1 MSPLLSYGLSA
12 LAAYLA
18 GSIPCS
24 LLLAKYG
31 KGIDLRQHGSG
42 NVGATNVART
52 MGWGWG
58 SVALLLDAI
67 KGLLPTLCIPELIP
81 MASESRTHQMVLCGL
96 MAIIGHTFPVWL
108 KFKGGKGVAT
118 ALGVAT
124 VLSWKA
130 ILVSCAVFIVV
141 FAARRIVSLASILAV
156 SAFTVAVLYMSW
168 PTPFTAQGWSLSAFA
183 IAAPGLIV
191 LRHASNIGRL
201 FRGEERALRVE
212 TPTDDRQG

>member
-1 MSPLLSYGLSA
+1 MSPALSYSVSA
-12 LAAYLA
+12 LVAYLA

-58 SVALLLDAI
+58 SLALALDAL
-67 KGLLPTLCIPELIP
+67 KGLLATLYVPDLIS

-130 ILVSCAVFIVV
+130 ILIACAVFIAV
-141 FAARRIVSLASILAV
+141 FAVRRIVSLASILAV
-156 SAFTVAVLYMSW
+156 SSFTLAVLYMTW

-201 FRGEERALRVE
+201 LRGEEKALRVE
-212 TPTDDRQG
+212 TPASK

>member
-1 MSPLLSYGLSA
+1 MTPALGYGLSA
-12 LAAYLA
+12 LGAYLA

-58 SVALLLDAI
+58 SVALLLDAT
-67 KGLLPTLCIPELIP
+67 KGLLPTLYIPDLIP
-81 MASESRTHQMVLCGL
+81 MASESQTHQMVLCGL

-130 ILVSCAVFIVV
+130 ILVSCVVFIVV

-156 SAFTVAVLYMSW
+156 SAFTVAVLFMSW
-168 PTPFTAQGWSLSAFA
+168 PTPFSAHGWSLSAFA

-191 LRHASNIGRL
+191 LRHASNIVRL
-201 FRGEERALRVE
+201 FRGEEKALRVE
-212 TPTDDRQG
+212 TPTSDRQG